1 MEAIGTSSSI
11 IRVDW
16 LRGMGRICRHHI
28 AMLHIQMISRR
39 HLRTNTTP
47 SLRMRLSGTIRS
59 HRFCLHIARVA
70 IQKLSEKST
79 KNYTQTEQARI
90 KELYRDKNHS
100 LYRTTLSATVWYSQ
114 EQMNTEAE
122 TRQEQASK
130 IV

>member
-16 LRGMGRICRHHI
+16 RRGMDRICRRHI
-28 AMLHIQMISRR
+28 AMLRTQMIS
-39 HLRTNTTP
+39 HKPLRTNTTP
-47 SLRMRLSGTIRS
+47 SLRMRLSGITRS

-79 KNYTQTEQARI
+79 KNCTQTEQARI

-100 LYRTTLSATVWYSQ
+100 LYRTTSSATVWYSQ

-122 TRQEQASK
+122 TKQGQANK
-130 IV
+130 IA